1 MKKRIFATCFAALL
15 VLASSMT
22 AFAEDR
28 QGESGWQ
35 VTFDG
40 RRMESNF
47 STAKIDEQIGGLQP
61 GDSIELTI
69 TLRNNYNGN
78 VDWYM
83 KNQVLESLEDA
94 GNAAG
99 GAYDYLLTYTD
110 KAGETTTLYSSD
122 YFGGDGRINGIGL
135 HGATT
140 TLDDYFYLD
149 RMTNNDTGVVK
160 LKVRLEGE
168 TQGNVY
174 QNTLA
179 RLQMDFAVELPGATG
194 NPGSGRESVKTGDQ
208 TKILL
213 YVILTLVAGIVLLA
227 TAMIRLRRDREEVP
241 AAAAEDTTGKT
252 VRRRRK

>member
-1 MKKRIFATCFAALL
+1 MKKRIFATCFAVILA
-15 VLASSMT
+15 LASSIT
-22 AFAEDR
+22 AFADDIP
-28 QGESGWQ
+28 GESGWQ

-47 STAKIDEQIGGLQP
+47 STAKIDEQIAGLQP

-69 TLRNNYNGN
+69 ALKNNYNGN

-94 GNAAG
+94 GKAAN

-110 KAGETTTLYSSD
+110 KAGETSTLYSSE
-122 YFGGDGRINGIGL
+122 YFGGTGRYNGVGL

-149 RMTNNDTGVVK
+149 RLGNNDNGTIKLRVK
-160 LKVRLEGE
+160 LEGE
-168 TQGNVY
+168 TQGNDY

-179 RLQMDFAVELPGATG
+179 RLEMDFAVELPGATG

-241 AAAAEDTTGKT
+241 VTAAEDTTGKT